1 MLLVLLVIVLAW
13 ALVTAIAVLPGVLI
27 AWLGF
32 VLEER
37 HHERLGNN
45 LTGIGTGLA
54 VFGWIASWVFLGG
67 SGDEFGI
74 GGFPFNG

>member
-13 ALVTAIAVLPGVLI
+13 ALVTAIAVLPGFAIYVAGTL
-27 AWLGF
+27 
-32 VLEER
+32 LENR
-37 HHERLGNN
+37 HERISEI
-45 LTGIGTGLA
+45 LTIAGGTLA
-54 VFGWIASWVFLGG
+54 IFGWIASWVFLGG